1 MEELS
6 SLSVNEEETDIEIK
20 QEIEDHS
27 EIEDMNDSGPKN
39 SY

>member
-1 MEELS
+1 MEELD

-20 QEIEDHS
+20 R

-39 SY
+39 SF